1 MPKKEK
7 WTVIDLFSGGGGMS
21 YGFHHHLGFK
31 IVGAAD
37 AQVAKPSSGRG
48 TLECNSTYFSNIGVH
63 PLEEDLSV
71 VEPAVLRGKMGNHRP
86 NVLIACAPCTGFSRT
101 NASNHL
107 RDDPRNSL
115 VARTADFVT
124 AFRPDILVMEN
135 ARELLRGNFTHH
147 FQILRDRLIDQG
159 YQVTA
164 EIHFLDRF
172 GLPQRRERALVVAA
186 RRPLAV
192 HTLDE
197 LWQGWKV
204 RREATTVKRAIG
216 RLPRLK
222 AGDTDPMDQWHA
234 SPSLGATGL
243 RRLRAIPHN
252 GGSWINVREHP
263 EADELMT
270 PAMKRYV
277 AKGDFGSHPD
287 VYGRLWWDR
296 PAVTVKRECGH
307 TGNGRYAHPEQD
319 RQCSVREMAILQG
332 FPETYQFAAA
342 SLSNMYRHI
351 GDAVPPL
358 ISFQIAHVCAWI
370 LSGKKPLI
378 QSAVLP
384 GTQLNAADIL
394 SEAHQYSLPL
404 AS

>member
-1 MPKKEK
+1 MPKEAK
-7 WTVIDLFSGGGGMS
+7 WTVVDLFSGGGGMS
-21 YGFHHHLGFK
+21 YGFHRHRDFE

-48 TLECNSTYFSNIGVH
+48 TLECNSTYFANIGVQ
-63 PLEEDLSV
+63 PLEEDLSA
-71 VEPAVLRGKMGNHRP
+71 VEPAALKAKMSNLQP

-115 VARTADFVT
+115 VARTADFV
-124 AFRPDILVMEN
+124 AVYRPDIVVMEN

-147 FQILRDRLIDQG
+147 FHVLRDRLIAQG

-164 EIHFLDRF
+164 EIHFLDKF
-172 GLPQRRERALVVAA
+172 GLPQRRERALVIAA
-186 RRPLAV
+186 RQPFAV
-192 HTLDE
+192 HTLEE

-216 RLPRLK
+216 GLPKLK
-222 AGDTDPMDQWHA
+222 AGTADPADQWHA
-234 SPSLGATGL
+234 CPSLGEMGL
-243 RRLRAIPHN
+243 RRLRAIPRN
-252 GGSWINVREHP
+252 GGSWIDIKDRP
-263 EADELMT
+263 DADELLT
-270 PAMKRYV
+270 PAMKRYIE
-277 AKGDFGSHPD
+277 KGDFGSHPD

-319 RQCSVREMAILQG
+319 RLCSVREMACLQG
-332 FPETYQFAAA
+332 FPETYQFACT
-342 SLSNMYRHI
+342 SLGNMYRHI

-358 ISFQIAHVCAWI
+358 ISYQIAHVCEWI
-370 LSGKKPLI
+370 LSGTKPSV
-378 QSAVLP
+378 QSAILH
-384 GTQLNAADIL
+384 GTQLTAADIL
-394 SEAHQYSLPL
+394 CDAHQFSLPL
-404 AS
+404 AC

>member
-1 MPKKEK
+1 MPKQTQ
-7 WTVIDLFSGGGGMS
+7 WSVIDLFSGGGGMS
-21 YGFHHHLGFK
+21 YGFHRHPSFE

-48 TLECNSTYFSNIGVH
+48 TLECNSTYLANIGVH

-71 VEPAVLRGKMGNHRP
+71 IEPAALRSKMRNRRP
-86 NVLIACAPCTGFSRT
+86 SILLACAPCTGFSRT

-115 VARTADFVT
+115 VARTADFVA

-147 FQILRDRLIDQG
+147 FQILRDRLVEQG
-159 YQVTA
+159 YEVTA

-172 GLPQRRERALVVAA
+172 GLPQRRERALVIAA

-197 LWQGWKV
+197 LWQGWRV

-216 RLPRLK
+216 GLPRLK
-222 AGDTDPMDQWHA
+222 AGEVDPADQWHA
-234 SPSLGATGL
+234 SPSFGDTGL
-243 RRLRAIPHN
+243 RRLKAIPRN
-252 GGSWINVREHP
+252 GGSWIDIREHP
-263 EADELMT
+263 EADELLT

-319 RQCSVREMAILQG
+319 RLCSVREMAILQG
-332 FPETYQFAAA
+332 FPETYRFAGT
-342 SLSNMYRHI
+342 SLGNMYRHI

-358 ISFQIAHVCAWI
+358 ISFQIAHVCEWI
-370 LSGKKPLI
+370 LSGKKPMI
-378 QSAVLP
+378 QDAILP